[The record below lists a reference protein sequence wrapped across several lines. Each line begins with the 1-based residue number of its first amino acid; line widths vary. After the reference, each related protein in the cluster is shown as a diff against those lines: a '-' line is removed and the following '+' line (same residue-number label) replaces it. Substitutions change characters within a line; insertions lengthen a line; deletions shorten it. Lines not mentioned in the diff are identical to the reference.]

1 MENKKGFGMFGI
13 LIVMLVSLF
22 IASLWNTPL
31 FGKEA
36 FVKSSV
42 KAILDPSIGLL
53 FKWNIIIGFIIIV
66 GILSFILTITQ
77 KFLTNQEELKKMKKE
92 QKLLQEEMKKY
103 KDHPQKL
110 LELQKKQLEFIPKT
124 FDLTMKPLLY
134 TSIPIIL
141 LFRWFS
147 EFLNPVWGGWWIL
160 YYLVLSMI
168 FSGIFKK
175 VLDVA

>member
-22 IASLWNTPL
+22 IASLWNTQL

-36 FVKSSV
+36 FVKNAV
-42 KAILDPSIGLL
+42 KAVLDPSIGIL
-53 FKWNIIIGFIIIV
+53 FKWNLIIGFIIIV
-66 GILSFILTITQ
+66 GIISFILTITQ
-77 KFLTNQEELKKMKKE
+77 KLLTNQEELKKMKKE
-92 QKLLQEEMKKY
+92 QKLIQEEMKKY
-103 KDHPQKL
+103 KNHPEKL

-160 YYLVLSMI
+160 YYLVSSMI